1 MTVNDLEAILKWYQ
15 DSLGFK
21 VEQRHEREGQL
32 RAAAL
37 SGGNARLMLNQE
49 DGAKGPD
56 RVKGQGFSLY
66 FVTQQSI
73 DALAEKFKAN
83 GGTLDVGPQDMPW
96 GVRMIS
102 VRDPDGYKLVFA
114 KPLAT

>member
-1 MTVNDLEAILKWYQ
+1 MTVNDLEGSLKWYQ

-21 VEQRHEREGQL
+21 VEQRHEREGKL
-32 RAAAL
+32 RAASL
-37 SGGNARLMLNQE
+37 SAGNARLMLNQE
-49 DGAKGPD
+49 DGAKGTD

-73 DALAEKFKAN
+73 DALAEKFTAS

-102 VRDPDGYKLVFA
+102 MRDPDGYKLVFA